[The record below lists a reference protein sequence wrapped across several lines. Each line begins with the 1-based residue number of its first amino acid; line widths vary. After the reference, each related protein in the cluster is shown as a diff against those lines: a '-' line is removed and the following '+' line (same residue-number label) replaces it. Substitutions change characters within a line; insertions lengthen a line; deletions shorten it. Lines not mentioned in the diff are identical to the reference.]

1 MSWPQ
6 ECHLHSKVA
15 HDCCSPSLWLLADGG
30 QDDCHYIV
38 AYNNESTKVPNA
50 RRAACIFTN
59 PCTKSI
65 ADQQV
70 HTPAY
75 KSMHMPSRLHRRG
88 KGSSRW
94 MNVHATRD

>member
-1 MSWPQ
+1 MLGLPFGRG
-6 ECHLHSKVA
+6 EH
-15 HDCCSPSLWLLADGG
+15 PE
-30 QDDCHYIV
+30 
-38 AYNNESTKVPNA
+38 NESTKVPNA

-75 KSMHMPSRLHRRG
+75 KSMHMLHRIIASTVRG
-88 KGSSRW
+88 RHVG
-94 MNVHATRD
+94 